1 MSRTLF
7 IPGVIAALCAASIGR
22 AQTSPNDMKAMMAAM
37 ESAQKA
43 ANHPGDAAMSCEVL
57 EKELVATMNGPAVQ
71 GFAVKSGAAAQKD
84 YDALQKGNGTMAAQ
98 MAMTMASA
106 FVPGAASAQ
115 LAAAQAQAP
124 AQAAQAAQRVQ
135 QRAVQMN
142 DLVAIL
148 PQLMRGQRV
157 IELAATKQ
165 CPWMAGAVPPGV
177 NPFAAQPVR

>member
-43 ANHPGDAAMSCEVL
+43 ANHPGDAAMSCEAL

-142 DLVAIL
+142 DLEVL